1 MTPTVSNELARRT
14 CIPLAGINE
23 QMISARENQRL
34 TDAMAGSP
42 AGFVLR
48 GYWQP
53 AALVEELTPERPVVP
68 VTLMGEKL
76 VLFRAEDG
84 GYGLLGRHCPHRGAD
99 LCYGRRE
106 DGGLRCTFH
115 GWLYDVNGRCLEQPA
130 EPAGSHF
137 HKMLR
142 HKAYS
147 CQARNGIVFAYLGD
161 GDPPP
166 LPEHDCFEAP
176 EQQTFAFKGLWECNW
191 LQALEVG
198 VDPAHASFLHR
209 FFEDEDP
216 EEAYGKQFRGGAAG
230 TGIPLTRVLREFNRP
245 AIRTEDTDYGFRLVT
260 TRGIDGDMV
269 HYRITNL
276 VFPNAIAIPM
286 SDEMTITQWH
296 VPIDNEHCYWY
307 SIFTSF
313 GGAVDRDLMRAQRL
327 AAHTLPDYR
336 PRTNKSNN
344 YGFDPD
350 EQRNATFTGMGP
362 DINVHDQWAVESPG
376 PIQDRTQEHLGQS
389 DVGIKRYRRLLR
401 QAMGADAAT
410 ELPFRP
416 QRGDGLSLRGPVAID
431 AFGSTVD
438 TDCWKRLDLERRLP
452 HHWAKNPWSAETPD
466 AG

>member
-23 QMISARENQRL
+23 QMISAKENQRL
-34 TDAMAGSP
+34 TDAMAGTP
-42 AGFVLR
+42 AGLVLR

-115 GWLYDVNGRCLEQPA
+115 GWLFDVNGRCLEQPA

-137 HKMLR
+137 HTMLT
-142 HKAYS
+142 HKAYP

-198 VDPAHASFLHR
+198 IDPAHASFLHR

-216 EEAYGKQFRGGAAG
+216 EEAYGRQFRGGAAG
-230 TGIPLTRVLREFNRP
+230 TGIPLTRILREFNRP
-245 AIRTEDTDYGFRLVT
+245 VIRTEDTDFGFRLVT
-260 TRGIDGDMV
+260 TRGIDGDIV

-286 SDEMTITQWH
+286 SEEMTITQWH

-327 AAHTLPDYR
+327 EAHSLPDYR

-416 QRGDGLSLRGPVAID
+416 QSGDGLNLRGPVAID
-431 AFGSTVD
+431 AFGSTGD

-452 HHWAKNPWSAETPD
+452 HGWAKDPWPAETPD